1 LTVDVKSG
9 LPDSSVEGLNSN
21 GANKLAYQNAIRD
34 VFLFLLVT
42 SGLALVAS
50 FGFEH
55 KNVKKVEEAQK
66 IGSAQRAEVE

>member
-1 LTVDVKSG
+1 LTADVKSS
-9 LPDSSVEGLNSN
+9 LPNSPVGGLNSN

-55 KNVKKVEEAQK
+55 KNVKKVEEARK
-66 IGSAQRAEVE
+66 ISSAQREEVE

>member
-1 LTVDVKSG
+1 M
-9 LPDSSVEGLNSN
+9 
-21 GANKLAYQNAIRD
+21 
-34 VFLFLLVT
+34 
-42 SGLALVAS
+42 VAS